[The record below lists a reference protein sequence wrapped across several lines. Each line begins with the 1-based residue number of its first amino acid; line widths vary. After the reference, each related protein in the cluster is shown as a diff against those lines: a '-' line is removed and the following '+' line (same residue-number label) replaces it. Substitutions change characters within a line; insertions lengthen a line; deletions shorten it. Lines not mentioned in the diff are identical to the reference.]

1 MEKLRTAMDFCIRH
15 QKILGYSMVSLLTAA
30 SEYIFSSVVFKC
42 PCNSWNTVYGCVFL
56 IAPAFVLFLL
66 GYMINA
72 RVWLFV
78 TGRCSPENQCGCDSC
93 RNFLKVLVPVTASTL
108 VAPFTWIAVALL
120 SASFYECAA
129 SRNSFIRKLPSN
141 ASKEFCN
148 ASLEKIPCDKELS
161 KKIGEF
167 HSLQSESQMVGWLL
181 IAIIMTAALISK
193 CFSRCC
199 SPVSYFQMKFWK
211 IYLKKEREVFEIKA
225 KDHAAKL
232 AERNVHFFFE
242 PADLPPPFWTPN
254 NEDWQKISFPYGF
267 NTEEQHYSMIHKYV
281 NTNRGKASSER
292 GRIHTV
298 LGFVDEAHASESG
311 F

>member
-15 QKILGYSMVSLLTAA
+15 QKILGYSIVSLLTAA

-56 IAPAFVLFLL
+56 LVPAFVLFLL

-72 RVWLFV
+72 RVWLLV
-78 TGRCSPENQCGCDSC
+78 TGRCSPENQCSCDSC
-93 RNFLKVLVPVTASTL
+93 GNFRKVLMPVTASTL
-108 VAPFTWIAVALL
+108 MAPFTWIAVALL

-129 SRNSFIRKLPSN
+129 SRSSFIGKLVCRDIEKPG
-141 ASKEFCN
+141 N
-148 ASLEKIPCDKELS
+148 ASLEKIPCDKELF
-161 KKIGEF
+161 KEIGEF
-167 HSLQSESQMVGWLL
+167 CSLQAQSQIAGWLL
-181 IAIIMTAALISK
+181 IAIIMTLALIAT
-193 CFSRCC
+193 CFSRCF
-199 SPVSYFQMKFWK
+199 SPVSYFQLKFWK

-242 PADLPPPFWTPN
+242 PADPAPFWTPR

-267 NTEEQHYSMIHKYV
+267 NTKEQHYSMIHKYV
-281 NTNRGKASSER
+281 NTNRGKASSE
-292 GRIHTV
+292 GDQIHTV